1 MQILDITSVR
11 RGCALMDQRWKKN
24 DTDSFL
30 RKWSPHLRSCHY
42 FALLTCLW
50 MCVVVVVAGEW
61 GVRVYV
67 SGRSDMLSLSTTV
80 NSYWKVLDCAGKRRK
95 EGSGMPNTELWSKV
109 PKNHFWIRL
118 KFDSLLQVSN
128 HSDISRRAACLLKF
142 LSINTLRRFRFV

>member
-11 RGCALMDQRWKKN
+11 RGSRINGPTLKKKKN

-30 RKWSPHLRSCHY
+30 RKWSPHLRSCYY

-50 MCVVVVVAGEW
+50 VCVVVVVAGEW

-80 NSYWKVLDCAGKRRK
+80 NSY
-95 EGSGMPNTELWSKV
+95 
-109 PKNHFWIRL
+109 
-118 KFDSLLQVSN
+118 
-128 HSDISRRAACLLKF
+128 
-142 LSINTLRRFRFV
+142 